1 MSATISITTLMSL
14 LGLGIAYF
22 YMKKVT
28 AIPLDLGLEEK
39 DGTRLKF
46 IHGAIANDAMAIL
59 KQEYK
64 FLTIFCVYSRRLEY
78 HRF

>member
-28 AIPLDLGLEEK
+28 LLLLCYTPRNWGSVISFNMYIAYIRMFYLIDVNDQGDAFEYTKIIPY
-39 DGTRLKF
+39 
-46 IHGAIANDAMAIL
+46 N
-59 KQEYK
+59 
-64 FLTIFCVYSRRLEY
+64 
-78 HRF
+78 